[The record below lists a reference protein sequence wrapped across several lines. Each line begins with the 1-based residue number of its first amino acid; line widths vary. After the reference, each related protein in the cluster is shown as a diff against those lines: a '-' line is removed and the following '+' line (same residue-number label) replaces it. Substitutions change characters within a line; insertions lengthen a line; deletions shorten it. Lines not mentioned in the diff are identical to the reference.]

1 MRKLLVATVALV
13 TIAGAVPA
21 FAVGPYDP
29 ADSAMPS
36 SVNFPSLNRTQ
47 SANQSGPQT
56 QPQAQAVQ
64 PQLAAHQQG
73 QAQQTNPANRSTGGS
88 TRY

>member
-1 MRKLLVATVALV
+1 MRKLLVATVTFA

-21 FAVGPYDP
+21 FAVGPYDA
-29 ADSAMPS
+29 ADTAASS
-36 SVNFPSLNRTQ
+36 SVNFAPLNRTQ
-47 SANQSGPQT
+47 SANQAGPQT
-56 QPQAQAVQ
+56 QPQTQALP

-73 QAQQTNPANRSTGGS
+73 QAQQTNPANRNTGGS